1 MNGTI
6 SPRILATAVGP
17 VDFNSAWKGGEEG
30 GSTADVTI
38 TEGLGAGVGPAL
50 GWIEDVEVTNE
61 ETFPSRQL
69 NHTAAAA
76 RSRRRSSWREPSG
89 W

>member
-17 VDFNSAWKGGEEG
+17 VDFNSAWEGGEEG
-30 GSTADVTI
+30 GSTANVTI

-50 GWIEDVEVTNE
+50 GWIEDVEVANE
-61 ETFPSRQL
+61 ETLSFRVIRPYSG
-69 NHTAAAA
+69 
-76 RSRRRSSWREPSG
+76 SST
-89 W
+89 